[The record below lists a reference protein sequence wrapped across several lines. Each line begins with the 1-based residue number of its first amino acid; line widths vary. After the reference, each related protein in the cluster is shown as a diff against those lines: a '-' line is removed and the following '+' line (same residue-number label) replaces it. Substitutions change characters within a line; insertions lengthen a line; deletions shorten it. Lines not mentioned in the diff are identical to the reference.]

1 MGISA
6 LLKDTLVSGRMVGV
20 SALSPP
26 IRVTNP
32 ASLRLLFPNKL
43 RRHTASLFD
52 ESLGTKR
59 PNLISFHLSASLF
72 FSLSIFPQVFSQH
85 EIIGTAQHPVGTSS
99 FIFSHINTQS
109 HWASP
114 LSTQKSLPLLRLLCL
129 LLLFPEKLPFDLA
142 VSSWPPTLR
151 ALEKYLNIF
160 SHNSLLPRAF
170 WDHSQ
175 QVAAPGGPIAHHGS
189 LLFFTLKK
197 KRLPDGLL

>member
-32 ASLRLLFPNKL
+32 ASLRLLFLNKP

-59 PNLISFHLSASLF
+59 PNLIYFHLSASLF

-99 FIFSHINTQS
+99 FIFSHINTQA

-114 LSTQKSLPLLRLLCL
+114 LTTQKSLPLLH

-151 ALEKYLNIF
+151 TLEKYRNIF
-160 SHNSLLPRAF
+160 PIILFSQEHSGIIPSRLQLLEVP
-170 WDHSQ
+170 
-175 QVAAPGGPIAHHGS
+175 
-189 LLFFTLKK
+189 LLIMDLFCCS
-197 KRLPDGLL
+197 R

>member
-32 ASLRLLFPNKL
+32 ASLRLLFPNKP

-59 PNLISFHLSASLF
+59 PNLISFHLSASFF

-114 LSTQKSLPLLRLLCL
+114 LTTQKSLPLLRLL
-129 LLLFPEKLPFDLA
+129 LFPEKIPFDLA

-160 SHNSLLPRAF
+160 PIILFSQEHSGIIPSRLQLLEVP
-170 WDHSQ
+170 
-175 QVAAPGGPIAHHGS
+175 
-189 LLFFTLKK
+189 LLIMDLFCCS
-197 KRLPDGLL
+197 R